1 MERKHLPLNQVL
13 ADGFAT
19 GNIVDAKSFELYVAL
34 ATVRST
40 QVARPGH
47 SSPFE
52 LCMVRPAS

>member
-1 MERKHLPLNQVL
+1 MHQVL

-19 GNIVDAKSFELYVAL
+19 GSIADAKSFELYVAL

-52 LCMVRPAS
+52 LWCGQPAISQPSL